1 MRRIVAAAAI
11 VSGLACA
18 ATAVLAVDLPARK
31 PGLWEVTLNMPGGKM
46 PPRLMKFCTD
56 AETDA
61 ALFKL
66 GMNAAQ
72 GICSRNDVQRSGNV
86 VTMDSEC
93 KLGDTKMTSRAVM
106 TFTGDAAYHTD
117 IQSHFDPPM
126 MGRSEFVDDAGSE
139 VGRGVSR
146 RHEAGR
152 YDRAQRDE
160 DEFEIGRAV
169 TRDAAG
175 VFGWTT

>member
-1 MRRIVAAAAI
+1 M
-11 VSGLACA
+11 VSGGLACA
-18 ATAVLAVDLPARK
+18 TTAVLAVDLPTRK

-46 PPRLMKFCTD
+46 PPREMKFCTD

-61 ALFKL
+61 ALYKL

-72 GICSRNDVQRSGNV
+72 GICSRNDIQRSGNV

-106 TFTGDAAYHTD
+106 TFTGDSAYHTD
-117 IQSHFDPPM
+117 IQSHFDPPI
-126 MGRSEFVDDAGSE
+126 MGRSEFVDDAGGE
-139 VGRGVSR
+139 VGRRMSGRPEAR
-146 RHEAGR
+146 RHGR
-152 YDRAQRDE
+152 AERHE
-160 DEFEIGRAV
+160 DEPEIGRAV
-169 TRDAAG
+169 TSEIAG